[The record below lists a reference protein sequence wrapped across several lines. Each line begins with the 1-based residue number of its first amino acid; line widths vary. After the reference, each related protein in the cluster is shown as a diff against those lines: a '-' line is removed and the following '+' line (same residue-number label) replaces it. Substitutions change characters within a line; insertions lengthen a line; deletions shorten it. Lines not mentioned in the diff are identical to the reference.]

1 MARDRSDIK
10 VTASDALE
18 FEPVETTARPP
29 SRRGLKM
36 TVAVVALIGVVAGG
50 WVVYGDTLVAMLAN
64 SGDDVP
70 LIRAEQGPVKVRPEN
85 PGGLQVPNRDK
96 LVYNRIAGA
105 DPEPSQPVERLL
117 PRAETPLPVPRAT
130 PPARVPAARM
140 ELPPKTAATQ
150 PPQPKTERV
159 PALADVKTVKPPVPP
174 QPPANALR
182 SGAPLSLSKG
192 SQPLSLKKSPDIAPA
207 PPASPVGQ
215 VSAARPLSPT
225 SRQTA
230 KVPKP
235 APKPTPAPSS
245 VTTQAQAANASKT
258 YRVQLAAS
266 RSPEGARAEWDR
278 VRRKNLDL
286 LGDLGLTV
294 TKVDLGPKKGVFY
307 RLRVGPLAGDAQA
320 RKLCAELA
328 KRRIGCLVVKPGA

>member
-1 MARDRSDIK
+1 MARDRSEIK

-29 SRRGLKM
+29 SRRGIKT
-36 TVAVVALIGVVAGG
+36 TVAVVALVGIVAGG
-50 WVVYGDTLVAMLAN
+50 WFVYGETLMSMIGN
-64 SGDDVP
+64 GGDEVP
-70 LIRAEQGPVKVRPEN
+70 LIRAEEGPVKVRPEN

-105 DPEPSQPVERLL
+105 DSEPSQPVERLL
-117 PRAETPLPVPRAT
+117 PRAESPLPIPRPRT
-130 PPARVPAARM
+130 QARAPAARM
-140 ELPPKTAATQ
+140 ELPPKTSAKQ

-159 PALADVKTVKPPVPP
+159 PALSDVKAVKPPVPP
-174 QPPANALR
+174 QPPATR
-182 SGAPLSLSKG
+182 SGAPLSLSKRG
-192 SQPLSLKKSPDIAPA
+192 QPLSLNKSAATAPA
-207 PPASPVGQ
+207 PPASPAGK
-215 VSAARPLSPT
+215 VSAAQPLTPAPRP
-225 SRQTA
+225 TA
-230 KVPKP
+230 
-235 APKPTPAPSS
+235 APKPTPAANS
-245 VTTQAQAANASKT
+245 VTAQAQAANASKT